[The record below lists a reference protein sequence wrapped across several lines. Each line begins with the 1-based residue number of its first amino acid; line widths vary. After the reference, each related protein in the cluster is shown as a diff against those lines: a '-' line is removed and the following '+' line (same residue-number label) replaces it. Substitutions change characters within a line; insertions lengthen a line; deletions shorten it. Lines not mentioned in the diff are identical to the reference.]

1 MRERN
6 VKEIRKKHLDRRE
19 WFTDTERSFRCKRIQ
34 DQKFQGAA
42 GLITFTGLSSPM
54 VVPGV
59 DGPLCIADKG
69 YEWLELV
76 PESGHVAL
84 TAMFRGEELF
94 QQYLDITLSNEVEK
108 DGNASFLDLLL
119 DMVVLA
125 DGTVHVLDMD
135 ELEEALAGGSI
146 TRDQYALAVKT
157 ADEVMRFYKEHARSV
172 EDKLHAYRA
181 MFHAPAGGGGKRDK
195 D

>member
-1 MRERN
+1 MYLYPVVNNPDVINRIN
-6 VKEIRKKHLDRRE
+6 QYNAEIKK
-19 WFTDTERSFRCKRIQ
+19 K
-34 DQKFQGAA
+34 
-42 GLITFTGLSSPM
+42 
-54 VVPGV
+54 
-59 DGPLCIADKG
+59 
-69 YEWLELV
+69 
-76 PESGHVAL
+76 
-84 TAMFRGEELF
+84 AMKKN
-94 QQYLDITLSNEVEK
+94 YL
-108 DGNASFLDLLL
+108 
-119 DMVVLA
+119 VLA

-181 MFHAPAGGGGKRDK
+181 MFHAPAGNGGKRDK